1 MGYAILRAAKR
12 DVRGTAAMLAHALR
26 ERPVPNAVRPPK
38 GSPPL
43 HAVVAGSSSS
53 RDAQAH
59 LRALKASAVAL
70 GQRWRADAVMS
81 LDILVTVSPGDA
93 ARLTRPEMLSYLSDS
108 LTFIK
113 SHYSTA
119 QVLTAVIHDDE
130 TTPHLQILLAPTD
143 TRGYF
148 AGSAMLGGPKD
159 LTQLQDKFHDSV
171 GVKYGLMRGERR
183 SKATHIPVRKF
194 YAALAKDPNLPAY
207 VEVPP
212 APTWSDKLTGASD
225 TIAKRR
231 ANAIA
236 HNAAARKKIE
246 ALAGIAVKMHPS
258 QIERA
263 SKRYRDAVQSEAKAH
278 EQLRKSSDALDI
290 ARSLAAGAA
299 HDRVY
304 IEDRIKTLHTIDD
317 KSRAQLIDK
326 ISALIDPHYVTQL
339 SKQLGIKLTPGKPL
353 CDQIRKGGAAV
364 NLIDAAN
371 LLDKYTRGEIITS
384 AKLAVE
390 NNYYNQAP
398 KP

>member
-12 DVRGTAAMLAHALR
+12 DVRGTSAMLAHALR
-26 ERPVPNAVRPPK
+26 ERPVHNAAK
-38 GSPPL
+38 GPG
-43 HAVVAGSSSS
+43 AGFTVIEGC
-53 RDAQAH
+53 RDSKSALSA
-59 LRALKASAVAL
+59 LRALKASAIAL
-70 GQRWRADAVMS
+70 GQIWRKDAVTS
-81 LDILVTVSPGDA
+81 LDLLVTVSPADA
-93 ARLTRPEMLSYLSDS
+93 ARMSRPEMLSYLRDS

-143 TRGYF
+143 QRGYF
-148 AGSAMLGGPKD
+148 AGSAMLGGPKE
-159 LTQLQDKFHDSV
+159 LSQLQDKFYDSV
-171 GVKYGLMRGERR
+171 GVNYGLMRGERR
-183 SKATHIPVRKF
+183 SKATHIPIRRF

-212 APTWSDKLTGASD
+212 APTWSDKLTGAGD
-225 TIAKRR
+225 KIAKRR
-231 ANAIA
+231 ASAIA

-246 ALAGIAVKMHPS
+246 ALAGIAVKMHPL

-263 SKRYRDAVQSEAKAH
+263 SKRYREAVQSEAKAH

-290 ARSLAAGAA
+290 ARSLAASTA

-339 SKQLGIKLTPGKPL
+339 SKQLGVKLTPGKPL

-364 NLIDAAN
+364 SLIDAAN
-371 LLDKYTRGEIITS
+371 LLDRYTRGEIITS
-384 AKLAVE
+384 AKLAID